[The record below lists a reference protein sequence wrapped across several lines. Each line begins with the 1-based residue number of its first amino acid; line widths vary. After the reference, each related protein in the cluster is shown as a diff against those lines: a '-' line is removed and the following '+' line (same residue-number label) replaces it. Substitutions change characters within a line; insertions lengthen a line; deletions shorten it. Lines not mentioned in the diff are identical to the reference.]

1 MRAVIQRVKYSSV
14 TIDGEKTAQI
24 EKGLNVLLGISHED
38 TEEDCGYLARK
49 ITELRIFE
57 DEEGKMNRS
66 LLDVGGQMLIISQF
80 TLYGDCRKGRRPS
93 FVGAA
98 RPETAIPLYEEFI
111 KTVEALGVKEVQT
124 GKFGADMKVE
134 ILNDGP
140 VTLIIDTK
148 NR

>member
-1 MRAVIQRVKYSSV
+1 MRAVIQRVKNSSV
-14 TIDGEKTAQI
+14 SIDGVKTAQI
-24 EKGLNVLLGISHED
+24 QKGLNVLLGISTED
-38 TEEDCGYLARK
+38 TAEDCRYLARK

-57 DEEGKMNRS
+57 DDHGKMNLS
-66 LLDVGGQMLIISQF
+66 LLDTGGQMLIISQF

-98 RPETAIPLYEEFI
+98 HPETAVPLYEEFI
-111 KTVEALGVKEVQT
+111 KTVGALGVKEVQT
-124 GKFGADMKVE
+124 GQFGADMKVE

-140 VTLIIDTK
+140 VTLIIDSK